1 MTNESPASL
10 DRVPDAEP
18 LYQLLRTM
26 APRRTVLL
34 GILSLCDEPQPIEA
48 VAAEVDRLQENNQ
61 SVYGAPSL
69 CIALENAQGLER
81 VTEDGAPY
89 AAVDLE
95 PVVVT
100 DEDGLSH
107 YETPEAPALFWR
119 TTEAG
124 RAVVAAD
131 DPAADAR
138 AMLASETAYHPIYHR
153 VLTLCAAEA
162 GCTTPTLGAAVD
174 RDPLV
179 QDPRLFAGHFIER
192 LEAVGCLVW
201 RGDGWHTTEL
211 GRIMADEIAAD

>member
-10 DRVPDAEP
+10 DRVPNTEP

-34 GILSLCDEPQPIEA
+34 GILSLCDTPQPIEA
-48 VAAEVDRLQENNQ
+48 IAAEVDRLQENNQ

-69 CIALENAQGLER
+69 CMALENACGLER
-81 VTEDGAPY
+81 VTEDGMSY

-100 DEDGLSH
+100 DEDGTSH

-119 TTEAG
+119 TTETG
-124 RAVVAAD
+124 RAVLAAD
-131 DPAADAR
+131 DPVADAR
-138 AMLASETAYHPIYHR
+138 TMLASEAAYHPIYHR
-153 VLTLCAAEA
+153 VLSLCSTES
-162 GCTTPTLGAAVD
+162 GCTTPALGAAVD
-174 RDPLV
+174 SDPLV

-192 LEAVGCLVW
+192 LETVGCLAW

-211 GRIMADEIAAD
+211 GRTMASEIAAD